1 MGRTKDLREDI
12 PFSPGSFGS
21 MEQFADAIGW
31 NLGEPAPQEPITSNP
46 LFMEFVDDLATQ
58 LTEVVHGVDCWA
70 ENSHGTFF
78 LTDEAQDTYIS
89 VYEELESKTL
99 HFLQDLDE
107 QVKSNK
113 KARR

>member
-31 NLGEPAPQEPITSNP
+31 DLGKPAPQEPITSNP

-58 LTEVVHGVDCWA
+58 LTETIHPSPWVEDA
-70 ENSHGTFF
+70 HGTLI
-78 LTDEAQDTYIS
+78 LTDEAQDTYIN

-107 QVKSNK
+107 QVKPNK
-113 KARR
+113 KGKR